1 MAETGDLSKDAPASD
16 EFDYESYGSFIKF
29 GYDTLNSINFPTQGN
44 KLVIEMQWLNDK
56 YSPHLNASEDDKAL
70 TFTLDWRGA
79 IGLGGHTFVGIT
91 SFASIDND
99 TDFSVHVTEL
109 GGFLN
114 LSGYQEDAL
123 IGVHKAFA
131 AVVYQYD
138 LGRDVP
144 GGSGLPI
151 YLGTSI
157 EAGNVW
163 GINETVK
170 YSDLIHSGSI
180 YLGTDTSF
188 GPAVFGVGF
197 ATGGEYSLFLSIGK
211 SW

>member
-1 MAETGDLSKDAPASD
+1 VS
-16 EFDYESYGSFIKF
+16 
-29 GYDTLNSINFPTQGN
+29 
-44 KLVIEMQWLNDK
+44 
-56 YSPHLNASEDDKAL
+56 
-70 TFTLDWRGA
+70 
-79 IGLGGHTFVGIT
+79 
-91 SFASIDND
+91 
-99 TDFSVHVTEL
+99 EL

-138 LGRDVP
+138 LGRELP

-151 YLGTSI
+151 YLGTSF
-157 EAGNVW
+157 ESGNVW
-163 GINETVK
+163 QIDETIK
-170 YSDLIHSGSI
+170 TSDLIHSGSI

-188 GPAVFGVGF
+188 GPAVFGLGVTSDGVS
-197 ATGGEYSLFLSIGK
+197 SLFLSIGK

>member
-1 MAETGDLSKDAPASD
+1 M
-16 EFDYESYGSFIKF
+16 
-29 GYDTLNSINFPTQGN
+29 
-44 KLVIEMQWLNDK
+44 
-56 YSPHLNASEDDKAL
+56 
-70 TFTLDWRGA
+70 
-79 IGLGGHTFVGIT
+79 
-91 SFASIDND
+91 
-99 TDFSVHVTEL
+99 
-109 GGFLN
+109 
-114 LSGYQEDAL
+114 
-123 IGVHKAFA
+123 
-131 AVVYQYD
+131 
-138 LGRDVP
+138 P